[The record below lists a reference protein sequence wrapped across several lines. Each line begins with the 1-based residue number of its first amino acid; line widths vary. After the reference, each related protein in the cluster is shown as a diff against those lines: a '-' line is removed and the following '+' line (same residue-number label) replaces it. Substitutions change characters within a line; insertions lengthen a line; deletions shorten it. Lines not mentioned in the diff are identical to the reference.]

1 MRIPL
6 ERDEAIPLYNSRL
19 SINMPK
25 QYFVYI
31 ATNQRNTVLY
41 TGVTNNLE
49 RRMSEHKSGL
59 IKSSFSKRYRLY
71 KLIWFEEFSSPQ
83 EAILAEKKIKGWK
96 REKKLTMIKMTNS

>member
-1 MRIPL
+1 MSK
-6 ERDEAIPLYNSRL
+6 NW
-19 SINMPK
+19 
-25 QYFVYI
+25 FVYI
-31 ATNQRNTVLY
+31 LSNYRNTVLY

>member
-1 MRIPL
+1 
-6 ERDEAIPLYNSRL
+6 
-19 SINMPK
+19 
-25 QYFVYI
+25 
-31 ATNQRNTVLY
+31 
-41 TGVTNNLE
+41 
-49 RRMSEHKSGL
+49 MSEHKSGL